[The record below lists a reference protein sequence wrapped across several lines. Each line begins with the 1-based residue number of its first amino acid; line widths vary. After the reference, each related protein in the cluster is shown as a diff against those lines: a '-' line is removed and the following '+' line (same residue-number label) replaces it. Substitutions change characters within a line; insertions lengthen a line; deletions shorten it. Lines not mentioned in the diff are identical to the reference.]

1 VSINRWMDKEDTIKK
16 TEYFSAT
23 RRNEILPFGT
33 RAVLAD
39 IMLNEIKSERKVQI
53 LYDITYM

>member
-1 VSINRWMDKEDTIKK
+1 MSISRRMDNEDMIKK
-16 TEYFSAT
+16 IEYFSAM

-39 IMLNEIKSERKVQI
+39 IMLNEIKSKRKVQI
-53 LYDITYM
+53 LYDITYT

>member
-1 VSINRWMDKEDTIKK
+1 MIKK
-16 TEYFSAT
+16 IEYYSAMG
-23 RRNEILPFGT
+23 RNEILPFGT
-33 RAVLAD
+33 RAVLVD

>member
-1 VSINRWMDKEDTIKK
+1 MSVNRRMDKEDMIKK
-16 TEYFSAT
+16 IEYYSAM

-33 RAVLAD
+33 RAVLVD